1 VTLVFDATDADLV
14 LFLAEAA
21 EQLDLLGRGLLQ
33 IERDMGDAD
42 LIQAVFRA
50 AHTLKGA
57 AATIGHVRMARLTHA
72 MEGVLDAIRTGTL
85 KPGSSVIDCLLACVD
100 ALNILNEEVRTREQ
114 CQLAVDVL
122 VERLQEIAAGTAA
135 DGEPAEDRRR
145 ADLGPE
151 TRGASIE
158 EQLVVAGSR
167 LTTAASMVKVDTGR
181 LDAMMGLVGELAVEA
196 GQMQRALGDLAA
208 RLGDDA
214 TFEPLAETTRH
225 VRRLT
230 DDLRDQ
236 VMRSRLLPAETL
248 FNRFP
253 RMVRDLAR
261 KGGKLVR
268 LETTGGETGLD
279 RSVIDE
285 IGDPLLHLLRNAV
298 DHGVEPPDERSA
310 AGKPAEATVRLSA
323 RHEEG
328 RVVIDVSDDG
338 RGIDPDR
345 IRATAIR
352 KGMLD
357 AARAAGESDAEAINL
372 IFAPGFSAADRVTDV
387 SGRGVGL
394 DIVRTNVAKV
404 NGELSVRTARG
415 AGTTFT
421 IAVPL
426 TLAVIRALLVRVDD
440 VVYALPLASV
450 EEALRVESAA
460 IRAVDGRAVTTV
472 RGAPL
477 PLVRLGDV
485 FDAGGSPAG
494 HDSAPTRYVVA
505 VHGDGTRLGL
515 VVDGVVGEQEV
526 VITSIGGG
534 VLGGVEG
541 IVGATI
547 LSDGRVALIVDVPG
561 LVERLAG
568 EGHAGSAAA

>member
-21 EQLDLLGRGLLQ
+21 EQLDVLGRGLLQ
-33 IERDMGDAD
+33 IERDTGDTD

-57 AATIGHVRMARLTHA
+57 SATIGHARMVHLTHA
-72 MEGVLDAIRTGTL
+72 MEGVLDAIRAGAL

-122 VERLQEIAAGTAA
+122 VERLQEIVAG
-135 DGEPAEDRRR
+135 GEPAEDRRR

-196 GQMQRALGDLAA
+196 GQMQRALDDLAA
-208 RLGDDA
+208 RLGDDV
-214 TFEPLAETTRH
+214 TCEPLAETARH

-236 VMRSRLLPAETL
+236 VMRSRLLPVGTL

-253 RMVRDLAR
+253 RMVRHLAR
-261 KGGKLVR
+261 KSGKLVR

-279 RSVIDE
+279 RSVVDE

-298 DHGVEPPDERSA
+298 DHGVEPPAERSA

-323 RHEEG
+323 RHEAG
-328 RVVIDVSDDG
+328 RIVIDVSDDG
-338 RGIDPDR
+338 RGIDPAR
-345 IRATAIR
+345 IRAAAIR
-352 KGMLD
+352 KGMLE
-357 AARAAGESDAEAINL
+357 AARAAGDSDTEAINL
-372 IFAPGFSAADRVTDV
+372 IFAPGFSGADQVTDI

-394 DIVRTNVAKV
+394 DIVRTNIARV
-404 NGELSVRTARG
+404 NGELTVRTARG

-421 IAVPL
+421 ITVPL
-426 TLAVIRALLVRVDD
+426 TLAVIRALLVRVDG
-440 VVYALPLASV
+440 VVYALPLPSV
-450 EEALRVESAA
+450 ERALCVEGAA
-460 IRAVDGRAVTTV
+460 IRAVDGRTETTV
-472 RGAPL
+472 CGASL

-485 FDAGGSPAG
+485 FDAGGCPAG
-494 HDSAPTRYVVA
+494 YDSTRTCNVIA
-505 VHGDGTRLGL
+505 VRVNGAGLGL

-526 VITSIGGG
+526 VITSIDRG
-534 VLGGVEG
+534 VLGDVEG

-547 LSDGRVALIVDVPG
+547 LRDGRVALVVDVPG

-568 EGHAGSAAA
+568 EGHAAGAAA